1 MRILKRN
8 TSIQFAHNRTS
19 KLFYVYI
26 YIDTN
31 QCYET
36 HNVNIKG
43 MFTRNIKTHN
53 FILFI

>member
-1 MRILKRN
+1 MYTFK
-8 TSIQFAHNRTS
+8 
-19 KLFYVYI
+19 

-36 HNVNIKG
+36 YNVNIKG

-53 FILFI
+53 FILFIQLS